1 MLAEQLMTELRR
13 HRAMGGPLAPT
24 VRRFLQAIEDSA
36 DAPEGARRRAAA
48 IAYRIDPAL
57 LDALHGAGMGGMPPA
72 ELSRIKAAL
81 PDIVRQVAR
90 IAAGLPVA
98 TLRLGAQG
106 AGNSD
111 GVLVAAVIP
120 S

>member
-1 MLAEQLMTELRR
+1 MTELQRY
-13 HRAMGGPLAPT
+13 RAHGGTLAPT
-24 VRRFLQAIEDSA
+24 MRRFLRAIEDSA
-36 DAPEGARRRAAA
+36 DAPDGARRRAAA
-48 IAYRIDPAL
+48 IAYRLDPAL
-57 LDALHGAGMGGMPPA
+57 LDVLHGAGMADMPPA

-98 TLRLGAQG
+98 TLGLDAQG
-106 AGNSD
+106 QASTC

-120 S
+120 A